1 MNARKVP
8 VLLSGVRDDFAD
20 KLKRLGSE
28 EWLPADRV
36 FHEMQEKF
44 SSTLQAIH
52 HAYELLGD
60 NACPHC
66 PRGTETDAQQGAL
79 YYLI

>member
-1 MNARKVP
+1 VP

-36 FHEMQEKF
+36 FHEMQKKF

-60 NACPHC
+60 NTCPHC
-66 PRGTETDAQQGAL
+66 PRRIEIDTKQGAL
-79 YYLI
+79 YYMI